1 MERAGRVLRRSSAGA
16 YVTTEEI
23 AVAAW
28 PAAAG
33 KIIARHT
40 DAKALVNGSLLVDVE
55 DRLWQRQL
63 RGLSGQILAKLEQVA
78 GSGIVRGIDFRV
90 AAVRKRPGR
99 EIRPVRDESDRIE
112 DPVMRNL
119 YVASRRKSSA

>member
-1 MERAGRVLRRSSAGA
+1 MERAGRILRRSSAGA
-16 YVTTEEI
+16 FVTKEEI

-33 KIIARHT
+33 KIIARNT
-40 DAKALVNGSLLVDVE
+40 DAKALVNGSLLVDVR

-63 RGLSGQILAKLEQVA
+63 RGLTGQILSKLEQVA
-78 GSGIVRGIDFRV
+78 GSGIVRDIDFRV
-90 AAVRKRPGR
+90 AALRKQPGR
-99 EIRPVRDESDRIE
+99 ELRPVRDESDRIE